1 MIDDAELA
9 ALRDRFPAL
18 QQSINDKPLI
28 YLDNAA
34 TTQKPESVLAAMDH
48 YYRQDNANVHRAS
61 HALSARATAAFEAAR
76 EQVQHFI
83 HARRSAEIIW
93 TRGTTE
99 AINLVA
105 YSWGEQHIGA
115 GDEILISTLEH
126 HANIVPWQQLALR
139 KGAHLKVI
147 PLTDKGELDRAAF
160 SALLGP
166 RTKLLALTQVSNALG
181 TVNPV
186 AELIAEA
193 KSVGAVTLNDGAQA
207 VGHLN
212 VDVQALG
219 CDFYAFSGHKMYGP
233 TGIGVL
239 YGRYELLEFLPP
251 WQTGGEM
258 IRSVSFEQSH
268 FNVPPFR
275 FEAGTPPIAEAIGL
289 AAAIAF
295 RQSLPVGWQA
305 HESELMAY
313 LEQQLTTLPFVQI
326 IGQPAHRLGALSLRL
341 QDIHPRDAGEL
352 LDQMGIA
359 VRVGHHCAMPLM
371 QALSIDGTLR
381 ISLALYNSRREI
393 DALIHA
399 LRQLP
404 EFF

>member
-9 ALRDRFPAL
+9 ALRARFPAL

-34 TTQKPESVLAAMDH
+34 TTQKPDSVLAAMDH
-48 YYRQDNANVHRAS
+48 YYRHDNANVHRAS

-83 HARRSAEIIW
+83 NARRSAEIIW

-99 AINLVA
+99 AINLLA

-147 PLTDKGELDRAAF
+147 PLTKSGELDREAF

-193 KSVGAVTLNDGAQA
+193 KSVGAVTLIDGAQA
-207 VGHLN
+207 VGHLD
-212 VDVQALG
+212 VDVQALD

-239 YGRYELLEFLPP
+239 YGRYELLEKMPP

-258 IRSVSFEQSH
+258 IRTVSFEQSS
-268 FNVPPFR
+268 FNAPPFR

-295 RQSLPVGWQA
+295 RQSLPTGWQA
-305 HESELMAY
+305 HESALMAY
-313 LEQQLTTLPFVQI
+313 LEQQLATLPFVQI
-326 IGQPAHRLGALSLRL
+326 IGQPTHRLGALSLRL
-341 QDIHPRDAGEL
+341 QEIHPRDAGEL

-371 QALSIDGTLR
+371 QALGVDGTLR
-381 ISLALYNSRREI
+381 VSLALYNSRREI

>member
-1 MIDDAELA
+1 
-9 ALRDRFPAL
+9 
-18 QQSINDKPLI
+18 
-28 YLDNAA
+28 
-34 TTQKPESVLAAMDH
+34 
-48 YYRQDNANVHRAS
+48 
-61 HALSARATAAFEAAR
+61 
-76 EQVQHFI
+76 
-83 HARRSAEIIW
+83 
-93 TRGTTE
+93 
-99 AINLVA
+99 
-105 YSWGEQHIGA
+105 
-115 GDEILISTLEH
+115 
-126 HANIVPWQQLALR
+126 
-139 KGAHLKVI
+139 
-147 PLTDKGELDRAAF
+147 
-160 SALLGP
+160 
-166 RTKLLALTQVSNALG
+166 
-181 TVNPV
+181 
-186 AELIAEA
+186 
-193 KSVGAVTLNDGAQA
+193 
-207 VGHLN
+207 
-212 VDVQALG
+212 
-219 CDFYAFSGHKMYGP
+219 
-233 TGIGVL
+233 
-239 YGRYELLEFLPP
+239 
-251 WQTGGEM
+251 M
-258 IRSVSFEQSH
+258 IRSVSFEESH

-313 LEQQLTTLPFVQI
+313 LEQQLATLPFVQI